1 MISMNNTPS
10 LLSPCGSYQVDFYP
24 IKDQSD
30 LFLRVGTF
38 EGKTEFRE
46 VVTKVEMFREIEG
59 KRFRKFRTVK
69 LNKIPQIYE
78 K

>member
-1 MISMNNTPS
+1 MIETPS

-30 LFLRVGTF
+30 LFLRVGPF

-69 LNKIPQIYE
+69 FNKIPQIYE

>member
-1 MISMNNTPS
+1 MNKTPS

-46 VVTKVEMFREIEG
+46 VVSELEMFREIKG